1 MRIVKIL
8 IALIFFQ
15 MLPRETISQTG
26 ELTILQTNNGSTI
39 DVSLYIKR
47 TGADEWNM
55 GYASFVV
62 NYNFS
67 AMNSPVEIGEGI
79 WDNDVNPSYDDQ
91 IVAEYNGN
99 RSASIEIGL
108 AGGSQGIAVPADSV
122 LIGKMRFT
130 ITNPV
135 LTHNLGWNTIYSA
148 VIDGTGKNVT
158 ANMTFVDASNGL
170 LPVEL
175 ASFIS
180 NVSANNV
187 YLKWTTVSEINNAGF
202 EIQRK
207 DLLSS
212 EWQSK
217 GFLSGSVNS
226 NELKIYE
233 FIDRGLNPG
242 SYQYRL
248 KQSDI
253 NGNIEF
259 FELDEVVSIL
269 NPEQFTLYQNFPNP
283 FNPST
288 LITYKITEPARVKLT
303 LYDALGKVVRQL
315 VNDDLDAGYHQF
327 ELDASGLGS
336 GVYFY
341 KLESG
346 SNVDMKSMMLLK

>member
-55 GYASFVV
+55 SYASFVV

-79 WDNDVNPSYDDQ
+79 WDNDVNPFYDDQ